1 MNEYIDLAIAGAK
14 IATINNNPASITV
27 HGLSAAYIIGQM
39 ARYRVLF
46 LNGHSALQADRD
58 RATIAISEQYRREMV
73 KHLAFSCI
81 DFFSLFLIGIS
92 SMQKFSD

>member
-73 KHLAFSCI
+73 KAFGLLVYRFLFSFFDRHLKYANI
-81 DFFSLFLIGIS
+81 
-92 SMQKFSD
+92 